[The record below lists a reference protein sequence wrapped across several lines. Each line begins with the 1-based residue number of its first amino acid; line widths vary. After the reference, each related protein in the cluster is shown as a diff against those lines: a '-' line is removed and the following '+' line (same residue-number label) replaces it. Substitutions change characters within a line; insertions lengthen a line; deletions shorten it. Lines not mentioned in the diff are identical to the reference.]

1 MAAGMRKVPLRTVQR
16 TASRMRAFY
25 HPDQSLHD
33 PQQYMRFGRIVA
45 PKDLPERTAQL
56 LGALKKHG
64 ITPERPGSAGLD
76 PVLAVH
82 DAGFVRFLE
91 TIWARW
97 QELPERG
104 PEAWPN
110 TFPYWSGRTNESVR
124 PPCRPTGIMGQLG
137 WYLGD
142 LSVPVGEHCW
152 TSTQRS
158 ADTAIAGA
166 DAVLAGERGVYAL
179 CRPSGHHAR
188 ADRATGFCYI
198 NNTAVAAQRLRSKF
212 GKVAILD
219 VDAHHGDGTQQIF
232 YRRDDVLTISVHA
245 DPSDYYPFFTG
256 YEDERGN
263 GPGEGFN
270 LNLPLAHGT
279 GGAAMKAAVERAG
292 EAISKFGADAL
303 VIALGYDAH
312 KDDPIGVLKL
322 EASDF
327 GTIGAQVKA
336 MGLPTLV
343 VQEGGYAIEAIG
355 GCLDA
360 FLGGFKG

>member
-1 MAAGMRKVPLRTVQR
+1 
-16 TASRMRAFY
+16 MRAFY

-64 ITPERPGSAGLD
+64 ITPEQPAAAGLD

-110 TFPYWSGRTNESVR
+110 TFPYWSGRTDESVR

-158 ADTAIAGA
+158 ADTAVAGA
-166 DAVLAGERGVYAL
+166 DAVLAGERSVYAL

-245 DPSDYYPFFTG
+245 DPVDYYPFFTG

-292 EAISKFGADAL
+292 EAIQKFGADAL

-322 EASDF
+322 EAADF

-360 FLGGFKG
+360 FLGGFK

>member
-1 MAAGMRKVPLRTVQR
+1 
-16 TASRMRAFY
+16 MRAFY
-25 HPDQSLHD
+25 HPEQALHD

-56 LGALKKHG
+56 LGALEQHG
-64 ITPERPGSAGLD
+64 IAPELPAAHGKE
-76 PVLAVH
+76 PVLAIH
-82 DAGFVRFLE
+82 SEGFVTFLE
-91 TIWARW
+91 TIWRRW
-97 QELPERG
+97 LELPERG

-110 TFPYWSGRTNESVR
+110 TFPYWSGRTDEAMR

-152 TSTQRS
+152 TSTLRS
-158 ADTAIAGA
+158 AETAVSGA
-166 DAVLAGERGVYAL
+166 DAVLAGERAVYAL

-188 ADRATGFCYI
+188 ADRATGFCYL
-198 NNTAVAAQRLRSKF
+198 NNTAVAAQRLRTKF

-245 DPSDYYPFFTG
+245 DPSNYYPFFTG
-256 YEDERGN
+256 YADECGD

-270 LNLPLAHGT
+270 LNLPLAHGAS
-279 GGAAMKAAVERAG
+279 GAGMAAAVDEAGRA
-292 EAISKFGADAL
+292 IRDFGAEAL

-322 EASDF
+322 DAPDF
-327 GTIGAQVKA
+327 GAIGAQVKA

-355 GCLDA
+355 DCLNA
-360 FLGGFKG
+360 FLGGFR

>member
-1 MAAGMRKVPLRTVQR
+1 
-16 TASRMRAFY
+16 MRAFY

-45 PKDLPERTAQL
+45 PKDLPERTEQL
-56 LGALKKHG
+56 LGALEKHG
-64 ITPERPGSAGLD
+64 IAPELPGEHGVD
-76 PVLAVH
+76 PILAVH
-82 DAGFVRFLE
+82 SEGFVRFLE
-91 TIWARW
+91 TLWQRW

-110 TFPYWSGRTNESVR
+110 TFPYWSGRPDEDVR
-124 PPCRPTGIMGQLG
+124 PDCRPTGIVGQMG

-152 TSTQRS
+152 ISTLRS
-158 ADTAIAGA
+158 AGTAVSGA
-166 DAVLAGERGVYAL
+166 DAVLAGERAVYAL

-232 YRRDDVLTISVHA
+232 YRRGDVLTVSVHA
-245 DPSDYYPFFTG
+245 DPSNYYPFYTG

-270 LNLPLAHGT
+270 LNLPLVH
-279 GGAAMKAAVERAG
+279 GAAGPEMEAAVDRAARAIREF
-292 EAISKFGADAL
+292 EAEAL
-303 VIALGYDAH
+303 VVALGYDAH
-312 KDDPIGVLKL
+312 KDDPIGVLRL
-322 EASDF
+322 EAEDF
-327 GTIGAQVKA
+327 GTIGRQVKA
-336 MGLPTLV
+336 LGLPTLV

-360 FLGGFKG
+360 YLAGFIQDR

>member
-1 MAAGMRKVPLRTVQR
+1 
-16 TASRMRAFY
+16 MRAFY
-25 HPDQSLHD
+25 HPDQALHD

-56 LGALKKHG
+56 LKALAKHG
-64 ITPERPGSAGLD
+64 VTPEVPAATGTD
-76 PVLAVH
+76 PILAVH
-82 DAGFVRFLE
+82 DAGFVHFLE
-91 TIWARW
+91 TIWHRW

-110 TFPYWSGRTNESVR
+110 TFPYWSGRTDEAVR

-152 TSTQRS
+152 TSTLRS
-158 ADTAIAGA
+158 AETAVAGA
-166 DAVLAGERGVYAL
+166 DAILSGERAIYSL

-245 DPSDYYPFFTG
+245 DPSNYYPFFTG
-256 YEDERGN
+256 YADERGN

-270 LNLPLAHGT
+270 LNLPLPHGE
-279 GGAAMKAAVERAG
+279 GGEAMAAAVDQAG
-292 EAISKFGADAL
+292 EAIKAFGAQAL

-322 EASDF
+322 GAADF
-327 GTIGAQVKA
+327 GTIGAKVKA
-336 MGLPTLV
+336 FGLPTLV

-355 GCLDA
+355 DCLDA
-360 FLGGFKG
+360 FIGGFA

>member
-1 MAAGMRKVPLRTVQR
+1 
-16 TASRMRAFY
+16 MRAFY

-33 PQQYMRFGRIVA
+33 PQQYMRFGQVVA

-56 LGALKKHG
+56 LGALERHG
-64 ITPERPGSAGLD
+64 IAPEQPAATGLD
-76 PVLAVH
+76 PILGVH
-82 DAGFVRFLE
+82 SEDFVRFLQE
-91 TIWARW
+91 LWPRW
-97 QELPERG
+97 LELPERG

-110 TFPYWSGRTNESVR
+110 TFPYWSGRTNEAMR
-124 PPCRPTGIMGQLG
+124 QPCRPTGIMGQLG

-152 TSTQRS
+152 LSTLRS
-158 ADTAIAGA
+158 AETAVAGA
-166 DAVLAGERGVYAL
+166 DAILGGERAVYAL

-188 ADRATGFCYI
+188 ADRASGFCYL
-198 NNTAVAAQRLRSKF
+198 NNTAIAAQRLRSKF

-245 DPSDYYPFFTG
+245 DPGNYYPFFTG
-256 YEDERGN
+256 YADERGD

-270 LNLPLAHGT
+270 LNLPLAHGAGGGEMALAVDEAGRAIT
-279 GGAAMKAAVERAG
+279 G
-292 EAISKFGADAL
+292 FGAEAL

-322 EASDF
+322 ESADF
-327 GTIGAQVKA
+327 GTIGKQVKA

-360 FLGGFKG
+360 FLGGFKN